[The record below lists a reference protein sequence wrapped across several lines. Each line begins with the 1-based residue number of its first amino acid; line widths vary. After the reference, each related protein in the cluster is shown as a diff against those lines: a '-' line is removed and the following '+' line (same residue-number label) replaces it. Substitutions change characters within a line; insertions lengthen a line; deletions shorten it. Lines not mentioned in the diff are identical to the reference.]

1 MKDCVFCKIVKGEIP
16 CDKVYE
22 DDQIIV
28 FNDIH
33 PQAPVHLLVIPKKH
47 IKSIAVMNE
56 KDVALVGQMVN
67 IATRIAAAAGI
78 SAKGFRLVTNSGEEG
93 GQVVPHLHW
102 HILGGRQLSGEL
114 G

>member
-1 MKDCVFCKIVKGEIP
+1 MEDCVFCKIVKGEIP

-22 DDQIIV
+22 DEQILV

-33 PQAPVHLLVIPKKH
+33 PQAPVHLLIIPKKH
-47 IKSIAVMNE
+47 IKSIAVMGE
-56 KDVALVGQMVN
+56 QDVALVGQMVN
-67 IATRIAAAAGI
+67 VATRIAAAAGI

-93 GQVVPHLHW
+93 GQIVPHLHW
-102 HILGGRQLSGEL
+102 HVLGGRQLGGEL

>member
-78 SAKGFRLVTNSGEEG
+78 
-93 GQVVPHLHW
+93 
-102 HILGGRQLSGEL
+102 
-114 G
+114 